1 MILFNIFTKTWSCH
15 HLLWCIIGRPLLTLL
30 CFIRHLIINRHFS
43 IIYIKWGTIM
53 HTSSY
58 LIIGRHLMNRIHMIN
73 IRKSLV
79 VEVILSLQIVVVAP
93 LNILITLG
101 VITMIFSV
109 CMIFCLCAPFHFPVM
124 FFSVPLSWKYSL
136 AYLYLSLFYLYIF
149 PIVLNV
155 EYQFLRS

>member
-15 HLLWCIIGRPLLTLL
+15 HLLWCITGRPLFTLL

-73 IRKSLV
+73 IRNSLV

-109 CMIFCLCAPFHFPVM
+109 CMIFLSSCPFPYTWHVFYYCTIIVKLLC
-124 FFSVPLSWKYSL
+124 
-136 AYLYLSLFYLYIF
+136 SLFLLVIIFLLYF
-149 PIVLNV
+149 F
-155 EYQFLRS
+155 QFC